1 MDMPHTNRRTA
12 FASIAVLAALLAAC
26 QSSGHRRVDAT
37 STRLDQM
44 RASLDQLESELKSTA
59 DSLAVVVEHADSGP
73 EAALTQFKKDVKA
86 VDASYGHAR
95 ARLTEAET
103 EASKLF
109 ETWTKNASLISDP
122 DLRALSEKRRDEL
135 KAALDSVTARMQEA
149 VSEMEDFVSTSRD
162 LVTYLDQDLTPEG
175 VRALADKSRVHSER
189 AASIAGL
196 FDAVEQAAAEAAPMF
211 ATAKPPTAPKS

>member
-1 MDMPHTNRRTA
+1 MPHLNRRFATA
-12 FASIAVLAALLAAC
+12 PIAVAAALLAAC

-44 RASLDQLESELKSTA
+44 RTSLDQLEGELEATA
-59 DSLAVVVEHADSGP
+59 DSLAVVVERADRGP
-73 EAALTQFKKDVKA
+73 EDALAQFKKDVKA
-86 VDASYGHAR
+86 VEGSYDR
-95 ARLTEAET
+95 ARSRLSEAES
-103 EASKLF
+103 EANKLF
-109 ETWTKNASLISDP
+109 ETWSKNASLISDP

-135 KAALDSVTARMQEA
+135 KVALDSVTARMGEA

-189 AASIAGL
+189 ATSIAAL
-196 FDAVEQAAAEAAPMF
+196 FDAVEQAAAEAAPLF
-211 ATAKPPTAPKS
+211 ATAKPPQAP

>member
-1 MDMPHTNRRTA
+1 MHMPHTNRRTA
-12 FASIAVLAALLAAC
+12 FVSMALLAALLSAC

-44 RASLDQLESELKSTA
+44 RASLDQLENELKATA

-86 VDASYGHAR
+86 VDASYGRAR
-95 ARLTEAET
+95 ARLDEAES

-109 ETWTKNASLISDP
+109 ETWTKNAGLISDP

-135 KAALDSVTARMQEA
+135 KAALDSVTARMAEA

-189 AASIAGL
+189 ATAIAGL

-211 ATAKPPTAPKS
+211 ATAKPPPAPKS